1 MPKIQTDFTISGE
14 KQYKQAISEINAG
27 LGVLNSEMKKVT
39 AQYQDNADSVEA
51 LTAKGDVLERTLLS
65 QKEKVEELRRAL
77 DNAKDKYGE
86 ADKRTMEW
94 EKSLNNAEAA
104 VANTESAIRKN
115 NEALERAKSGME
127 DTGEASVGLTQKIT
141 DLAGEF
147 GIKLPGGLD
156 KALSGMNGFSAGSV
170 TAIAAVTAAVGAM
183 TKAYKEMIDL
193 TVASA
198 SNADNVLTLAQ
209 ITGLSTDTIQE
220 MQYAAQ
226 LIDVSFETIK
236 GSMTKLKN
244 NMQDAR
250 NGNEKLAESFQALNV
265 HVANADGSLRDAE
278 SVFYDVIDALGE
290 IQNVTERDALAMDLF
305 GKKAE
310 DLNPLIIQ
318 GSNRMRELSEEA
330 HNMGYVMSGET
341 LEALGKVD
349 DAYQRLG
356 KTQDTI
362 KNQMADQMAP
372 AIKDLHETWA
382 DFTKEGGE
390 LLVKSGIIKG
400 TGELLQ
406 TILALFEPF
415 KAIID
420 LMTPAHEQFSI
431 VYQVLHGIAMTIAWI
446 EDTAQAFIG
455 ALTYIT
461 PTGRNLFNT
470 AMGNNAAYGQ
480 YSHMQQIDG
489 TAERY
494 EEWRQNNTYNPST
507 GQWSSNYGGVPSNA
521 AYDENTG
528 RYYNPET
535 GWYYNA
541 SGNMHFVGGR
551 TVLGEN
557 GPEAVELP
565 EGTRIYNAQDT
576 RRGAGG
582 YGVYIDKVIVDASNV
597 KEFNDIVEI
606 VEDLRVVRRMG

>member
-1 MPKIQTDFTISGE
+1 MPKIQTDFTITGE
-14 KQYKQAISEINAG
+14 RAYKQAISEINSG

-77 DNAKDKYGE
+77 DNAKDQYGE

-115 NEALERAKSGME
+115 NEALEQARNGME
-127 DTGEASVGLTQKIT
+127 DTGEASVGLTKKIT

-220 MQYAAQ
+220 MQYASE

-250 NGNEKLAESFQALNV
+250 NGNEKLTESFQALNV
-265 HVANADGSLRDAE
+265 HVTNADGSLRNAE
-278 SVFYDVIDALGE
+278 SVFYDVIDALGD

-318 GSNRMRELSEEA
+318 GSDRMRELSEEA

-372 AIKDLHETWA
+372 TVEDLHETWA

-406 TILALFEPF
+406 TLLALFEPL
-415 KAIID
+415 KAVID
-420 LMTPAHEQFSI
+420 LMTPANEQFSL

-446 EDTAQAFIG
+446 EDTANAGIG
-455 ALTYIT
+455 FFTY
-461 PTGRNLFNT
+461 LFDGGQRWRT
-470 AMGNNAAYGQ
+470 AMGQNAAYGQ

-489 TAERY
+489 TAQAY
-494 EEWRQNNTYNPST
+494 DAWRESNTYDPST
-507 GQWSSNYGGVPSNA
+507 GQWSSNYGGIPSNA

-528 RYYNPET
+528 RYYNPDT

-541 SGNMHFVGGR
+541 SGNMHFMGGR
-551 TVLGEN
+551 TILGEN

-576 RRGAGG
+576 RRGAGS
-582 YGVYIDKVIVDASNV
+582 VYIDKVIVDASSV